1 MSDPITSRILRE
13 AGSPEL
19 LATLAERLAP
29 TDLKSLLLRVYRL
42 RAARMSPR
50 EVLQAYA
57 LQKLPRPS
65 GVDARLL
72 AELRRLAY
80 TVLPEGF
87 EALELSPVA
96 PLGVV
101 SVLTNLDQNQALATV
116 GACEVCSDPTNVLA
130 LECALRRS
138 NAGRQ
143 KGGSAP
149 AVSLAT
155 TLRCLRP
162 QTEPAPGVV
171 PHFELL
177 ALCSAGSDPGNHA
190 FESGAFLT
198 HIRTYIAFL
207 EATRPLGL
215 RCAKLR
221 VALTAF
227 SEAAAPWLRAGVER
241 PLRQEGHAVDAEP
254 ERGQGRN
261 YYGEAAFH
269 VYGTSADGKEHQLA
283 DGGLVGWTQVL
294 LGNRK
299 ERLLIS
305 GLGLERLGSL
315 FS

>member
-1 MSDPITSRILRE
+1 MSDPITSRIMRD
-13 AGSPEL
+13 AGSPDL

-29 TDLKSLLLRVYRL
+29 TDLKSLLLRVYKL
-42 RAARMSPR
+42 RAGRMSPR

-57 LQKLPRPS
+57 LQKLVRPS
-65 GVDARLL
+65 GVDARMLS
-72 AELRRLAY
+72 ELRSLAY
-80 TVLPEGF
+80 RLLPEGF

-96 PLGVV
+96 PLGTV
-101 SVLTNLDQNQALATV
+101 SVLTNLDQDQALAAV

-143 KGGSAP
+143 KGGSVP
-149 AVSLAT
+149 AVRLAT

-162 QTEPAPGVV
+162 QTQPAPGRW

-177 ALCSAGSDPGNHA
+177 ALCSAGTDPGNHA
-190 FESGAFLT
+190 FESDAFVT
-198 HIRTYIAFL
+198 HIFYYLAFL
-207 EATRPLGL
+207 EATRALGL
-215 RCAKLR
+215 RYSRLR
-221 VALTAF
+221 VTLTGF
-227 SEAAAPWLRAGVER
+227 SEAAAPWLRDGVER
-241 PLRQEGHAVDAEP
+241 LLREQGHPVDPEP
-254 ERGQGRN
+254 ERAQGRN
-261 YYGEAAFH
+261 YYAGAAFH
-269 VYGTSADGKEHQLA
+269 VYGAAADGREHQLA